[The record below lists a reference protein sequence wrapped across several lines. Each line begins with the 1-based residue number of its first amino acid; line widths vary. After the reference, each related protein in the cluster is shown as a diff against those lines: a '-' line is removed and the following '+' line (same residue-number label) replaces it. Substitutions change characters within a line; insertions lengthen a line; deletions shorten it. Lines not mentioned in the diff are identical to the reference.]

1 MKPLLLTTY
10 LQVLPLLQEQ
20 QVADTTS
27 AAVDSLAADSLAADS
42 AAAASAPASATVPD
56 TSDAIGRFSRDIG
69 EAADL
74 LIAGEWELFIQRL
87 YVGAVAWLLEFIPLL
102 LKAIIVFVIFFGI
115 YKLIG
120 SVLSRVLSRSRKVDR
135 GLKNLLVKTY
145 RLVALT
151 LITVLTLS
159 QFGINVTALLA
170 GLSIAGV
177 AIAFAARDTLEN
189 FISGVT
195 ILLDRPFSVG
205 DNVEIDGTFGTVED
219 ITLRSTR
226 VRTLN
231 NMVMVLPNIQMVNQK
246 LINHTMMGTLRVEIL
261 FGIAY
266 KEDPNEARK
275 VALKLTKGDRRLH
288 PDFPPQVVVTE
299 LGDSSV
305 NMSLRVYIKNPK
317 LEVPVR
323 FEYTEKVFNALGEAG
338 IEIPF
343 PHLQLFIDEAK
354 AFQNSVLMEPRLP
367 LQNGRAG
374 DGERTSEEEGQRS
387 RGVEE

>member
-1 MKPLLLTTY
+1 MTS
-10 LQVLPLLQEQ
+10 LQALPFPQQ
-20 QVADTTS
+20 QAQPQVADTTGVL
-27 AAVDSLAADSLAADS
+27 ADSVAADSVAADS
-42 AAAASAPASATVPD
+42 AGTASAQASTASPD
-56 TSDAIGRFSRDIG
+56 TTDAIGRFSRDIG

-74 LIAGEWELFIQRL
+74 LIQGEWEMFVQQL

-102 LKAIIVFVIFFGI
+102 LKAIIVFVIFFGV
-115 YKLIG
+115 YKAVG

-135 GLKNLLVKTY
+135 GLKNLLIKTY

-205 DNVEIDGTFGTVED
+205 DNVEISDTFGTVED

-246 LINHTMMGTLRVEIL
+246 LINHTMMGTLRVEIF

-266 KEDPNEARK
+266 KENPNEARK
-275 VALKLTKGDRRLH
+275 VVLKLTKGDRRLH

-305 NMSLRVYIKNPK
+305 NMSLRIYIKNPK

-343 PHLQLFIDEAK
+343 PHLQLFIDEAA
-354 AFQNSVLMEPRLP
+354 AFQNSFLMQPRLP
-367 LQNGRAG
+367 LQNGHAG
-374 DGERTSEEEGQRS
+374 EHKQTSEQEQEDEG
-387 RGVEE
+387 

>member
-1 MKPLLLTTY
+1 MIKPLLLATSF
-10 LQVLPLLQEQ
+10 QALPLLQEQQ

-42 AAAASAPASATVPD
+42 AAAASAPASATAPD

-74 LIAGEWELFIQRL
+74 LIAGEWEMFLQRL

-151 LITVLTLS
+151 LIIVLVLS

-170 GLSIAGV
+170 GLSIVGV
-177 AIAFAARDTLEN
+177 AVAFAAQDTLAN

-231 NMVMVLPNIQMVNQK
+231 NMVMVLPNVQMVNQK

-266 KEDPNEARK
+266 KENPQEARK

-288 PDFPPQVVVTE
+288 PDFPPQV
-299 LGDSSV
+299 GRD
-305 NMSLRVYIKNPK
+305 RARR
-317 LEVPVR
+317 LER
-323 FEYTEKVFNALGEAG
+323 
-338 IEIPF
+338 
-343 PHLQLFIDEAK
+343 
-354 AFQNSVLMEPRLP
+354 
-367 LQNGRAG
+367 
-374 DGERTSEEEGQRS
+374 
-387 RGVEE
+387 